1 MKQNEKMINP
11 VKRIKRCPVERIQNS
26 IEVRQADEIHPVR
39 NVWVSSHYDY
49 SRRCNYHIAS
59 STCRYVTEF
68 LKDDHKYWK
77 PGSIVFLE
85 ASTGAGKTT
94 YLKSLIDSGYRVLY
108 LTNRRANR
116 QQVIASYGGDNFDEN
131 YIFNSLVISYQ
142 KLEKDPAMTSQFI
155 DSFDLVFLDEVH
167 YFNMDGIFNSSA
179 NLSLKKIMGA
189 VNTRKVFMS
198 ATISDFFQL
207 ILYNY
212 ISSWTDLDRM
222 TKLHYY
228 KMDMNH
234 QIIRNIVNIPNEEVL
249 LDQIEQDCD
258 KYLIFVDNI
267 AKGKELTN
275 SLQQRNIDVVFISS
289 ETSKI
294 SKKETE
300 VFTRLVAE
308 KKFDQ
313 QVLVCTSV
321 LDNGLEIF
329 DRSLRKI
336 VLYDNSKIEL
346 KQELGRRRSY
356 DGTDWV
362 DVLIMDISQKKLLNK
377 KKAILDL
384 IDKMRNVHSI
394 LLGYRK
400 PPQEIMQNNN
410 FGNEVRNA
418 MYYEFETGRF
428 YTNQLGLN
436 QLFNSIRDLN
446 ELIESDSVFNTKV
459 AWLREDTKLN
469 IRGSIIEDTDRI
481 KAEVFT
487 KKIREFLPIQFAK
500 RDPSYKDL
508 QELFTRLCFEVMGID
523 KSRGQRS
530 NRLLSL
536 NNIEEIIQ
544 DYDLPLKIY
553 RNSKGMM
560 ALDFIEE
567 RRG

>member
-11 VKRIKRCPVERIQNS
+11 VKRIMRCPVERIQNPV
-26 IEVRQADEIHPVR
+26 EVRQDNMIQVEKIHPTR
-39 NVWVSSHYDY
+39 NVWVSKFYDY
-49 SRRCNYHIAS
+49 SRRCNYHIAPP
-59 STCRYVTEF
+59 TCRYVTEF
-68 LKDDHKYWK
+68 LKDDHKYWE

-85 ASTGAGKTT
+85 ASTGMGKTT
-94 YLKSLIDSGYRVLY
+94 YLKLLIDSGYRVLY

-116 QQVIASYGGDNFDEN
+116 QQVVASYGGDNFDEN
-131 YIFNSLVISYQ
+131 YIYNSLVISYQ

-167 YFNMDGIFNSSA
+167 YFNMDGIFNSCA

-189 VNTRKVFMS
+189 ANTRKVFMS

-228 KMDMNH
+228 KMEMNH

-346 KQELGRRRSY
+346 KQELGRKRSY

-362 DVLIMDISQKKLLNK
+362 DVLIMGISEKKVVEQK
-377 KKAILDL
+377 
-384 IDKMRNVHSI
+384 
-394 LLGYRK
+394 
-400 PPQEIMQNNN
+400 
-410 FGNEVRNA
+410 
-418 MYYEFETGRF
+418 
-428 YTNQLGLN
+428 
-436 QLFNSIRDLN
+436 
-446 ELIESDSVFNTKV
+446 ESD
-459 AWLREDTKLN
+459 
-469 IRGSIIEDTDRI
+469 
-481 KAEVFT
+481 
-487 KKIREFLPIQFAK
+487 P
-500 RDPSYKDL
+500 
-508 QELFTRLCFEVMGID
+508 
-523 KSRGQRS
+523 
-530 NRLLSL
+530 
-536 NNIEEIIQ
+536 
-544 DYDLPLKIY
+544 
-553 RNSKGMM
+553 
-560 ALDFIEE
+560 
-567 RRG
+567 